1 MFGTLHA
8 SHNGNPYR
16 VRLRDREDIAERN
29 GQAAP

>member
-16 VRLRDREDIAERN
+16 ARLRDREDIDLEPE
-29 GQAAP
+29 GQAA